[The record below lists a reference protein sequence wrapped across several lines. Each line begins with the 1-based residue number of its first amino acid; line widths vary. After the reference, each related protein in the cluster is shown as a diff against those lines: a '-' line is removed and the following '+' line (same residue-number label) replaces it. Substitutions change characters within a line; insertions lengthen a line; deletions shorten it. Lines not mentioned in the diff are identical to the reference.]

1 MLILML
7 FEVQISKFIKI
18 SIFQAL
24 LQQKLKVVWKK
35 FPGLK
40 EFKIVWTFEWNHF
53 HAKQIIFDHFKA
65 KNVFLNFCHFW
76 AKFRIIF
83 SSKDFASAWN
93 FFSFS
98 EFANRTSQL
107 LPGFSLVKKYLKL
120 AAVRPKEGR
129 FQNRPILKPFR
140 TNSTFSNRQAM
151 NFLRWFH

>member
-7 FEVQISKFIKI
+7 FEVQISKFIKM

-40 EFKIVWTFEWNHF
+40 EFKIVSTFEWHHF
-53 HAKQIIFDHFKA
+53 HAKTIIFDHFKA

-83 SSKDFASAWN
+83 SSKDFASAWK
-93 FFSFS
+93 FCFFS
-98 EFANRTSQL
+98 EFENRTSQL
-107 LPGFSLVKKYLKL
+107 LPVFFFVKKYLKL
-120 AAVRPKEGR
+120 GAVLPCLLYTSPTPRD
-129 FQNRPILKPFR
+129 
-140 TNSTFSNRQAM
+140 
-151 NFLRWFH
+151 